1 MPLPI
6 RPPAAKAYTR
16 TNWIW
21 IPTIASAA
29 LAPTVAE
36 ATGASALDITLMG
49 FDGTMP
55 DPQLDGPLVDQQRR
69 FGDSVVYQFAGPVKY
84 TGGTVVLQMNPQ
96 AAAASDPVKAW
107 EKFTVGAT
115 GFFARRLNV
124 SLEVNVTA
132 GQFLDVFPAE
142 IGGRLPG
149 MQGSGPEA
157 EGAFSFSWAVT
168 APPAFKIAVLA

>member
-1 MPLPI
+1 MPMPT
-6 RPPAAKAYTR
+6 RPNAAQAYTR

-21 IPTIASAA
+21 IPTIASVA

-36 ATGASALDITLMG
+36 ATAASALDITLMG

-55 DPQLDGPLVDQQRR
+55 DPQLDAQAVDQQRR
-69 FGDSVVYQFAGPVKY
+69 FGDAVTYQFPGPVKY
-84 TGGTVVLQMNPQ
+84 TGGTVTLAMNPQ
-96 AAAASDPVKAW
+96 AAALSDPVKAW

-132 GQFLDVFPAE
+132 GQFLDVFPAS

-149 MQGSGPEA
+149 TQGSGPEA
-157 EGAFSFSWAVT
+157 EGAFSFLWT
-168 APPAFKIAVLA
+168 IPNPPAFKVAVLA